1 MKIGIV
7 KTNSA
12 EELYGKKY
20 NDEYIKNVWKKYL
33 IDKLDSEDEVVWIE
47 REESKNLDQAA
58 TDFDALI
65 DLWIVDDMIN
75 ETLLANHP
83 KLKYVSTLSHGYGKI
98 DMEACRS
105 HGVTVTNT
113 IYGDVT
119 IAQYT
124 MALLLDIC
132 HNVRANDYYY
142 RHEKWTPEY
151 NGRRLL
157 ARTPQIELYEKTI
170 GIIGLGNIG
179 FCVAKMAAGFGMKV
193 ISYSRHKKEGE
204 KYDFIEQVNLDELL
218 ERSDVISIHC
228 PLTKDTKNM
237 INAETIG
244 KMKDGV
250 ILINTARGA
259 IIDEPALVEAL
270 NCGKIYAAGL
280 DVVVGEPLKEPCELM
295 NCKNAV
301 ITEHI
306 AWVPIDAIIR
316 SIKMGC
322 ENFFNW
328 REGHPTS
335 VIV

>member
-204 KYDFIEQVNLDELL
+204 KYDFIEQSIDNPKGREWYWNKQSDEFINQMEGYLIELEDELMRFKDINYRGYKITSSQL
-218 ERSDVISIHC
+218 IHLFYEKFLDH
-228 PLTKDTKNM
+228 PLLSRMDAVM
-237 INAETIG
+237 EY
-244 KMKDGV
+244 V
-250 ILINTARGA
+250 
-259 IIDEPALVEAL
+259 IDEYETLA
-270 NCGKIYAAGL
+270 
-280 DVVVGEPLKEPCELM
+280 
-295 NCKNAV
+295 
-301 ITEHI
+301 
-306 AWVPIDAIIR
+306 
-316 SIKMGC
+316 
-322 ENFFNW
+322 
-328 REGHPTS
+328 
-335 VIV
+335 